1 MARVAQAVIEA
12 KVVGTDQVQRSLKNV
27 DNSMRRTQHQSKAVN
42 NQLRLMRGGFGQVGH
57 QIQDVAVQL
66 QMGQNAL
73 LVFGQQGGQ
82 IASLFGPKGAV
93 IGAILAVGAA
103 ISMVLMKNVFAA
115 SDALKDLEE
124 KGKSLADEFDEL
136 DAVMKA
142 IAIKQVN
149 EEIKA
154 LDDVI
159 ANANKEMEALGKSFD
174 RQNKRNELSEE
185 RVATFNKKME
195 EQQDIINLAITERD
209 KLTQKIDDNTNAFA
223 KLDEKLQKE
232 IETLGLASEA
242 IQILEIQQS
251 KMTDA
256 EKESAIQKVIDIA
269 LRRQQI
275 EALDEEAKAR
285 EKNTQL
291 IEREKKQQQDAFEK
305 LIESLDQEVATF
317 GMSTLA
323 IKRHKIETGN
333 LTEAQKKDALMRL
346 ERLESIDREKNK
358 IEALTKAQEDA
369 LKDLEQQAEDFK
381 QTYRPLFQEFGDGFT
396 DAITGAQNFAD
407 AMKGVAKSVIDSL
420 IRMAIQKMII
430 DKLFGGFMS
439 MFGPQQSTTNFA
451 TDPNNILNYKP
462 PPIPSG
468 LNLEG
473 GGFTGYGSR
482 SGGLDGRGGFM
493 AMLHPNET
501 VIDHTKGSG
510 GGVVIQQT
518 INVTTGVQQTVR
530 AEIATL
536 MPQIAQATKAA
547 VADARMR
554 GGNFSKSMVGA

>member
-73 LVFGQQGGQ
+73 IVFGQQGGQ

-93 IGAILAVGAA
+93 VGAILAVSAA
-103 ISMVLMKNVFAA
+103 IGMVLLKNVFAA
-115 SDALKDLEE
+115 SEAFKELEKESENLADNFDDLDEFFKAEAIKNTNEKIEELEGAIKKANSEIKEASNAFTFLDSESKKSGDRFDKVNEKVEKNVAIIAKATLKIDELRKKVDENTTAFEKLDAKLEE
-124 KGKSLADEFDEL
+124 
-136 DAVMKA
+136 
-142 IAIKQVN
+142 
-149 EEIKA
+149 EI
-154 LDDVI
+154 
-159 ANANKEMEALGKSFD
+159 
-174 RQNKRNELSEE
+174 
-185 RVATFNKKME
+185 T
-195 EQQDIINLAITERD
+195 
-209 KLTQKIDDNTNAFA
+209 
-223 KLDEKLQKE
+223 
-232 IETLGLASEA
+232 TLGLAAEA

-251 KMTDA
+251 NMTKA
-256 EKESAIQKVIDIA
+256 EKESATQKVIDIA

-285 EKNTQL
+285 EKNIDL
-291 IEREKKQQQDAFEK
+291 VDREKKKQQDAFEK

-346 ERLESIDREKNK
+346 ERLESIDAEKNK
-358 IEALTKAQEDA
+358 IEALTKAQQDA

-430 DKLFGGFMS
+430 DKLFSGFMS

-462 PPIPSG
+462 PPIPP
-468 LNLEG
+468 NLEG

-510 GGVVIQQT
+510 SGVVIQQT

-554 GGNFSKSMVGA
+554 GGNFSTSMVGA

>member
-73 LVFGQQGGQ
+73 VVFGQQGGQ

-93 IGAILAVGAA
+93 VGAILAVSAA
-103 ISMVLMKNVFAA
+103 IGMVLLKNVFAA
-115 SDALKDLEE
+115 SEAFKELEKESDNLADNFDDLDEFFKAEAIKNTNEKIEELEGAIKKANSEIKEASNAFGFLEGESKKSGERFDKVNEKVEKNVAIIASATIKIDQLRQKVDENTTAFEKLDAKLEE
-124 KGKSLADEFDEL
+124 
-136 DAVMKA
+136 
-142 IAIKQVN
+142 
-149 EEIKA
+149 EI
-154 LDDVI
+154 
-159 ANANKEMEALGKSFD
+159 
-174 RQNKRNELSEE
+174 
-185 RVATFNKKME
+185 T
-195 EQQDIINLAITERD
+195 
-209 KLTQKIDDNTNAFA
+209 
-223 KLDEKLQKE
+223 
-232 IETLGLASEA
+232 TLGLAAEA

-251 KMTDA
+251 NMTKA

-275 EALDEEAKAR
+275 EALDEEARAR
-285 EKNTQL
+285 EKNIDL
-291 IEREKKQQQDAFEK
+291 IDREKKKQQDAFEK

-317 GMSTLA
+317 GMSSLA

-346 ERLESIDREKNK
+346 ERLESLDAEKNK

-420 IRMAIQKMII
+420 IRMAIQKIII
-430 DKLFGGFMS
+430 DRLFSGFMNI
-439 MFGPQQSTTNFA
+439 FGPQQSTTNFA

-462 PPIPSG
+462 PPIPP
-468 LNLEG
+468 NLEG

>member
-1 MARVAQAVIEA
+1 MRNILIIGAGRSSSSLIKYLLEKSSQENLHITIGDVSLDSAQSKINNHKNATAIQLDVFNAE
-12 KVVGTDQVQRSLKNV
+12 QRSN
-27 DNSMRRTQHQSKAVN
+27 
-42 NQLRLMRGGFGQVGH
+42 
-57 QIQDVAVQL
+57 
-66 QMGQNAL
+66 
-73 LVFGQQGGQ
+73 
-82 IASLFGPKGAV
+82 
-93 IGAILAVGAA
+93 
-103 ISMVLMKNVFAA
+103 
-115 SDALKDLEE
+115 
-124 KGKSLADEFDEL
+124 
-136 DAVMKA
+136 
-142 IAIKQVN
+142 
-149 EEIKA
+149 
-154 LDDVI
+154 
-159 ANANKEMEALGKSFD
+159 
-174 RQNKRNELSEE
+174 
-185 RVATFNKKME
+185 
-195 EQQDIINLAITERD
+195 
-209 KLTQKIDDNTNAFA
+209 
-223 KLDEKLQKE
+223 
-232 IETLGLASEA
+232 
-242 IQILEIQQS
+242 
-251 KMTDA
+251 
-256 EKESAIQKVIDIA
+256 AIQKADIVISMLPA
-269 LRRQQI
+269 SFHI
-275 EALDEEAKAR
+275 EVAKDCITYGKHMVTASYISNEMKALDEEAKAR

-323 IKRHKIETGN
+323 VKRHKIETGN

-439 MFGPQQSTTNFA
+439 MFGPQQSTINFA

-462 PPIPSG
+462 PPIPP
-468 LNLEG
+468 NLEG

-501 VIDHTKGSG
+501 VIDHTKGQSMSTTVNFNISTVDAAG
-510 GGVVIQQT
+510 FDQLLSSRKGLITSIINNAMNNQGKMGVV
-518 INVTTGVQQTVR
+518 
-530 AEIATL
+530 
-536 MPQIAQATKAA
+536 
-547 VADARMR
+547 
-554 GGNFSKSMVGA
+554 